1 MKNYN
6 FWKFIAI
13 GGLAVNTVIIAV
25 IAFQAFRPH
34 PGPIPPIHPPNKG
47 MGQHSSRAS
56 RLINELGFDKKQG
69 QELKKLIRD
78 DQSKVRQLFRSKHQ
92 LRMQLFEEESKAK
105 QEELLD
111 AIASKSRKIEAARIE
126 HFIRIEKLCSDEQKR
141 TFKQIKSKLFQG
153 IGPRNARGSF
163 PDRKHRGPRHMPP
176 H

>member
-47 MGQHSSRAS
+47 MGQHSSPAS

-78 DQSKVRQLFRSKHQ
+78 DRSKVRQLFRSKHK

-111 AIASKSRKIEAARIE
+111 AIASKSREIEASRIE
-126 HFIRIEKLCSDEQKR
+126 HFIRIEKICTDEQKR
-141 TFKQIKSKLFQG
+141 TFKQIKPKLFQG
-153 IGPRNARGSF
+153 MGPKNNRRSF
-163 PDRKHRGPRHMPP
+163 PNGKHPGPRHMPP